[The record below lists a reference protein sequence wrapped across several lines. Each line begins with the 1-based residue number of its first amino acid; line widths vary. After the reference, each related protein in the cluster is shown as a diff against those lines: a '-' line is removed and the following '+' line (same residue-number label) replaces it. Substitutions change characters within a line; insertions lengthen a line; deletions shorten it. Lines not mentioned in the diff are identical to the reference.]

1 MTQVKQIQLTSHKHF
16 YSCWQAYK
24 SFVKRDVQAA
34 ISYFEPY
41 FNILPK
47 LAMGE
52 YYWNIFDNGFPASKI
67 LYAGGAV
74 EKLTPYT
81 LNDYLKITPHEY
93 FSIMHPDDV
102 NYAFSFLGKSFRM
115 LFALPKNER
124 NNYNVTIYY
133 RVKNAKGDY
142 LWNAM
147 QCPALYFDDNGRFLY
162 GLSIYSDVTHLMQPD
177 AKPMMTILNNTGK
190 TQQVFTCY
198 TPENVDYLET
208 EYAIITKREKEIIA
222 LLAQGKASKEIAYIL
237 GLAKNTVDNYRQKLL
252 KKFNASS
259 STELVIKANFFK
271 AAHRA

>member
-16 YSCWQAYK
+16 YSRWQACK

-41 FNILPK
+41 FSLLPK

-162 GLSIYSDVTHLMQPD
+162 GLSIYSDVTHLIQPD

-198 TPENVDYLET
+198 TPENVDYMET
-208 EYAIITKREKEIIA
+208 DMQLLQKEKRILLVCSHKEK
-222 LLAQGKASKEIAYIL
+222 Q
-237 GLAKNTVDNYRQKLL
+237 AKKLL
-252 KKFNASS
+252 TSLALQK
-259 STELVIKANFFK
+259 TL
-271 AAHRA
+271 